1 MKFFKKR
8 SNLVITGIILAV
20 IISASWFFTR
30 TLAADETAAPVL
42 QTAKVRTGDI
52 VLIASGAGTVVPAK
66 EVDLGFKTG
75 GLIAEINVKVG
86 DKVEEGDVLARQVE
100 TDIRSQILQAE
111 RNLEYLTSPYAI
123 ASVEQALI
131 KAQEALQVANYNNL
145 VQQEGYRASDSTIDV
160 LNADLI
166 LAQEKVDRLQGNFDV
181 VAYLPED
188 DLRRATALA
197 ALSSAI
203 TARDKIL
210 ASMNWYLGTPSET
223 EQFALDNEVAV
234 AAAKVSAA
242 ESYLAAIQGEPLPEN
257 IFIGPELKQLWDVES
272 ALFDVRMKLSDI
284 NIIAPFSGTVT
295 SLNAIVGQT
304 VGTSSIMSIATT
316 QDLQVR
322 FYLDETDANKVAV
335 GNRVDFSFDAYPDLP
350 MEGKII
356 SVEPAMQMIDGT
368 PVIVT
373 WATLLLETDR
383 IILSGM
389 TVEADVI
396 AGESLQTLIVPIQA
410 LRELSLDSYAVF
422 IVQADGQ
429 LVMTPV
435 TVGLRDYANAEIL
448 SGVKAGD
455 VVSTGTIETK

>member
-20 IISASWFFTR
+20 IISASWYFTR
-30 TLAADETAAPVL
+30 SLAADETAAPVL

-123 ASVEQALI
+123 ASAEQALI
-131 KAQEALQVANYNNL
+131 KAREALQVANYNNL

-160 LNADLI
+160 VNADLI
-166 LAQEKVDRLQGNFDV
+166 LAQEKVNRLQGNFDV
-181 VAYLPED
+181 VASLPED

-356 SVEPAMQMIDGT
+356 SVEPALQTIDGT

-383 IILSGM
+383 VILSGM

-435 TVGLRDYANAEIL
+435 TVGLRDFANAEIL

>member
-8 SNLVITGIILAV
+8 SNLVLAGIVLAA
-20 IISASWFFTR
+20 IISAALYFTQ
-30 TLAADETAAPVL
+30 TFATDETAAPEL

-52 VLIASGAGTVVPAK
+52 VLTASGAGTVVPAQ
-66 EVDLGFKTG
+66 EVALGFKTG

-86 DKVEEGDVLARQVE
+86 DKVEEGDILARQVD

-123 ASVEQALI
+123 ASAEQALI
-131 KAQEALQVANYNNL
+131 KAQDALQVANYNNL
-145 VQQEGYRASDSTIDV
+145 VQQEGYRASDSTINV
-160 LNADLI
+160 VNADLI
-166 LAQEKVDRLQGNFDV
+166 LAQEKVDRLQASFDD
-181 VAYLPED
+181 VASLPED

-197 ALSSAI
+197 ALSTAI
-203 TARDKIL
+203 TARNNIL
-210 ASMNWYLGTPSET
+210 TAMDWYLGTPSET

-234 AAAKVSAA
+234 AAANVAAA
-242 ESYLAAIQGEPLPEN
+242 ESYLAAIKKEPLPEN
-257 IFIGPELKQLWDVES
+257 IYIGPELKQLWDSES
-272 ALFDVRMKLSDI
+272 ALIDAQMKLSDI
-284 NIIAPFSGTVT
+284 TIVAPFSGTVT
-295 SLNAIVGQT
+295 NLDAIVGQT
-304 VGTSSIMSIATT
+304 VGTSAIMNLATT

-335 GNRVDFSFDAYPDLP
+335 GNRVAFSLDAYPDLP

-356 SVEPAMQMIDGT
+356 SVEPALQTVDGT
-368 PVIVT
+368 PVIVV
-373 WATLLLETDR
+373 WATLLIETDT

-389 TVEADVI
+389 TVDVEVI
-396 AGESLQTLIVPIQA
+396 AGESLQTLIVPVQA
-410 LRELSLDSYAVF
+410 LRELTPGSYAVF

-429 LVMTPV
+429 LIMTPV